1 MRAEVE
7 GEEMGLSFG
16 TGKIAAEVGQ
26 GHARRLACQFDGEQ
40 FVLGHGARWLVTGGW

>member
-26 GHARRLACQFDGEQ
+26 MAREVVIVAYRALGIIVLLISMFGDGK
-40 FVLGHGARWLVTGGW
+40 G